1 MEPRRRNPLRR
12 YPTAVCISVW
22 HFGLTQS
29 KTRALNSPGGDPHAT
44 GLRQLRPEV
53 PLSVARL
60 LHHAG
65 GRRRP
70 QGLRFRAPASAG
82 CDP

>member
-29 KTRALNSPGGDPHAT
+29 KTRALNSPGWTPLVGQFGGMDKL
-44 GLRQLRPEV
+44 GSDVRQAAS
-53 PLSVARL
+53 LSFSGAQYASSGER
-60 LHHAG
+60 
-65 GRRRP
+65 
-70 QGLRFRAPASAG
+70 PASVE
-82 CDP
+82 